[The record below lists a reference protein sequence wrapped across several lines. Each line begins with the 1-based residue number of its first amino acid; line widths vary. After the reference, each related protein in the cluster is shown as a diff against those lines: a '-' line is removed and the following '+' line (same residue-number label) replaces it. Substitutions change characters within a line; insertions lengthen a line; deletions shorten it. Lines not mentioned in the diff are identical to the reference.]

1 MNDRNFYKSLLLNL
15 QTDTG
20 NTSSDCYSSFDTLMS
35 QYDAIRLSVTND
47 AQYFEGLKKKGQGE
61 GTDIGYFLDKGMKY
75 MDMLTASTN
84 VYNNC
89 DVDYYM
95 IALSKASGNV
105 AGFINQT
112 VNTLFRNFSEGD
124 LDNYTLLAASLEAGK
139 TDDIAKYFATFF
151 KDFLM
156 AEIPDNSA
164 VATYQTVS

>member
-1 MNDRNFYKSLLLNL
+1 
-15 QTDTG
+15 
-20 NTSSDCYSSFDTLMS
+20 
-35 QYDAIRLSVTND
+35 
-47 AQYFEGLKKKGQGE
+47 
-61 GTDIGYFLDKGMKY
+61 MKY

-105 AGFINQT
+105 AGFVNQT
-112 VNTLFRNFSEGD
+112 VNTLFRNYSED
-124 LDNYTLLAASLEAGK
+124 DISNYTDLAASLEAGK
-139 TDDIAKYFATFF
+139 TVDVAKYFATFF

-164 VATYQTVS
+164 VATYQTVSQLM